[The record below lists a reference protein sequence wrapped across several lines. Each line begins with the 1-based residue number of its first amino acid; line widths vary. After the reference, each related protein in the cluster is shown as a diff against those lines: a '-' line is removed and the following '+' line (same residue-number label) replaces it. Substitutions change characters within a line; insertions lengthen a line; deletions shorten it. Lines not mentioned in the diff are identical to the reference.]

1 MSTHNKPI
9 SRKLAGILTCT
20 VLSIGLVSG
29 CSSPDTAKESDN
41 LTANMEFRKVDSK
54 FSAEES
60 TALADFSMQLFQNL
74 GREDENLLL
83 SGSSAWMA
91 LGMAANGAAGDTLRQ
106 METVLGLDKDQIN
119 KAAAA
124 WFSSMEDQNSLTMAD
139 SIWLKNEF
147 QDEVSKPFLE
157 TCAQD
162 FRAEVFSSALDQG
175 AVKDI
180 NDWTSKHTD
189 GLILELIKEIP
200 SMTQMILVNAEA
212 FNGKWA
218 APFDEADTKKQTF
231 HNQDGSESSVDFLN
245 GHADWSVE
253 NDEVVGFIKEYDESR
268 YGYMLLLPKDANKP
282 LSETVKSLDGAAV
295 TDLLSNRISADVPVS
310 MPKLDQES
318 TLTLND
324 ALAACGMTDAF
335 GDQADFSAITGSKN
349 DLYISSVLQKTYIE
363 VSEKGTKAAA
373 ATEIGIETMAMPVEA
388 DPVVA
393 DRPYVYMIVD
403 LEHSVPLFVGRVVN
417 IPAQ

>member
-9 SRKLAGILTCT
+9 ARKLAGILSCS
-20 VLSIGLVSG
+20 VLSMSLISG
-29 CSSPDTAKESDN
+29 CASSESMKESDN
-41 LTANMEFRKVDSK
+41 LTANMEFKKVASE

-60 TALADFSMQLFQNL
+60 TALADFSMRLFQNL

-91 LGMAANGAAGDTLRQ
+91 LGMAANGAEGDTLRQ
-106 METVLGLDKDQIN
+106 METVLGLNKDQIN

-147 QDEVSKPFLE
+147 RDEVAKSFLE

-162 FRAEVFSSALDQG
+162 FRAEVFSSTLDQK

-189 GLILELIKEIP
+189 GLIPELIKEIP
-200 SMTQMILVNAEA
+200 SLTQMILVNAEA

-245 GHADWSVE
+245 GQADWSVE
-253 NDEVVGFIKEYDESR
+253 NDNVTGFIKEYDESR
-268 YGYMLLLPKDANKP
+268 YGYMLLLPKDADKP
-282 LSETVKSLDGAAV
+282 LSEAVNTLDGAAV
-295 TDLLSNRISADVPVS
+295 SDLLSNRMSADVQIS

-324 ALAACGMTDAF
+324 ALAATGMTDAF
-335 GDQADFSAITGSKN
+335 GEEADFSAITGSKN

-393 DRPYVYMIVD
+393 DKPYVYMIVD
-403 LEHSVPLFVGRVVN
+403 LEHSMPLFVGRVVN
-417 IPAQ
+417 IQE

>member
-9 SRKLAGILTCT
+9 ARKLAGILSCS
-20 VLSIGLVSG
+20 VLSMSLISG
-29 CSSPDTAKESDN
+29 CASSESMKESDN
-41 LTANMEFRKVDSK
+41 LTANMEFKKVASE

-60 TALADFSMQLFQNL
+60 TALANFSMRLFQNL

-147 QDEVSKPFLE
+147 QDEVAKPFLE

-162 FRAEVFSSALDQG
+162 FRAEVFSSTLDQK

-189 GLILELIKEIP
+189 GLIPELIKEIP
-200 SMTQMILVNAEA
+200 SLTQMILVNAEA

-218 APFDEADTKKQTF
+218 APFDEVDTKKQTF

-245 GHADWSVE
+245 GQADWSVE
-253 NDEVVGFIKEYDESR
+253 NDNVTGFIKEYDESR
-268 YGYMLLLPKDANKP
+268 YGYMLLLPKDADKP
-282 LSETVKSLDGAAV
+282 LSEAVNTLDGAAV
-295 TDLLSNRISADVPVS
+295 SDLLWNRMSADVQIS

-324 ALAACGMTDAF
+324 ALAATGMTDAF
-335 GDQADFSAITGSKN
+335 GEEADFSAITGSKN

-393 DRPYVYMIVD
+393 DRPYIYMIVD
-403 LEHSVPLFVGRVVN
+403 LEHSMPLFVGRVVN
-417 IPAQ
+417 IQE

>member
-9 SRKLAGILTCT
+9 ARKLAGILSCS
-20 VLSIGLVSG
+20 VLSMSLISG
-29 CSSPDTAKESDN
+29 CASSESMKESDN
-41 LTANMEFRKVDSK
+41 LTANMEFKKVASE

-60 TALADFSMQLFQNL
+60 TALADFSMRLFQNL

-124 WFSSMEDQNSLTMAD
+124 WLSFMEDQNSLTMAD
-139 SIWLKNEF
+139 SIWLKNDF
-147 QDEVSKPFLE
+147 QDEVAKPFLE

-162 FRAEVFSSALDQG
+162 FRAEVFSSTLDQK

-189 GLILELIKEIP
+189 GLIPELIKEIP
-200 SMTQMILVNAEA
+200 SLTQMILVNAEA

-245 GHADWSVE
+245 GQADWSVE
-253 NDEVVGFIKEYDESR
+253 NDNVTGFIKEYDESR
-268 YGYMLLLPKDANKP
+268 YGYMLLLPKDADKP
-282 LSETVKSLDGAAV
+282 LSEAVNTLDGAAV
-295 TDLLSNRISADVPVS
+295 SDLLSNRMSADVQIS

-324 ALAACGMTDAF
+324 ALAATGMTDAF
-335 GDQADFSAITGSKN
+335 GEEADFSAITGSKN

-393 DRPYVYMIVD
+393 DKPYVYMIVD
-403 LEHSVPLFVGRVVN
+403 LEHSMPLFVGRVVN
-417 IPAQ
+417 IQE

>member
-1 MSTHNKPI
+1 
-9 SRKLAGILTCT
+9 
-20 VLSIGLVSG
+20 
-29 CSSPDTAKESDN
+29 
-41 LTANMEFRKVDSK
+41 
-54 FSAEES
+54 
-60 TALADFSMQLFQNL
+60 
-74 GREDENLLL
+74 
-83 SGSSAWMA
+83 
-91 LGMAANGAAGDTLRQ
+91 
-106 METVLGLDKDQIN
+106 
-119 KAAAA
+119 
-124 WFSSMEDQNSLTMAD
+124 
-139 SIWLKNEF
+139 
-147 QDEVSKPFLE
+147 
-157 TCAQD
+157 
-162 FRAEVFSSALDQG
+162 
-175 AVKDI
+175 VKDI

-189 GLILELIKEIP
+189 GLIPELIKEIP

-268 YGYMLLLPKDANKP
+268 YGYMLLLPKAADKP
-282 LSETVKSLDGAAV
+282 LSDTVKSLDGAAV
-295 TDLLSNRISADVPVS
+295 TNLLSNRISADVQVS

-349 DLYISSVLQKTYIE
+349 NLYISSVLQKTYIE

-393 DRPYVYMIVD
+393 DRPYIYMIVD
-403 LEHSVPLFVGRVVN
+403 LEHSMPLFVGRVVN
-417 IPAQ
+417 IQE

>member
-20 VLSIGLVSG
+20 VLSMGLVSG
-29 CSSPDTAKESDN
+29 CSSSESMKESDN
-41 LTANMEFRKVDSK
+41 LTANMEFKKVASE
-54 FSAEES
+54 FTTEES

-91 LGMAANGAAGDTLRQ
+91 LGMAANGAEGDTLRQ

-147 QDEVSKPFLE
+147 RDEVAKSFLE

-162 FRAEVFSSALDQG
+162 FRAEVFSSTLDQK

-189 GLILELIKEIP
+189 GLIPELIKEIP

-268 YGYMLLLPKDANKP
+268 YGYMLLLPKDADKP
-282 LSETVKSLDGAAV
+282 LSDTVKSLDGAAV
-295 TDLLSNRISADVPVS
+295 TNLLSNRMSADVQVS

-349 DLYISSVLQKTYIE
+349 DLYISSVLQKTYRRLHCFFFLI
-363 VSEKGTKAAA
+363 
-373 ATEIGIETMAMPVEA
+373 
-388 DPVVA
+388 
-393 DRPYVYMIVD
+393 
-403 LEHSVPLFVGRVVN
+403 F
-417 IPAQ
+417 

>member
-1 MSTHNKPI
+1 
-9 SRKLAGILTCT
+9 
-20 VLSIGLVSG
+20 
-29 CSSPDTAKESDN
+29 
-41 LTANMEFRKVDSK
+41 
-54 FSAEES
+54 
-60 TALADFSMQLFQNL
+60 LFQNL

-91 LGMAANGAAGDTLRQ
+91 LGMAANGADGETLKQ
-106 METVLGLDKDQIN
+106 MEAVLGLDKDQIN

-147 QDEVSKPFLE
+147 QDEVAKPFLE

-162 FRAEVFSSALDQG
+162 FRAEVFSSTLDQK

-189 GLILELIKEIP
+189 GLIPELIKEIP
-200 SMTQMILVNAEA
+200 SLTQMILVNAEA

-245 GHADWSVE
+245 GQADWSVE
-253 NDEVVGFIKEYDESR
+253 NDNVTGFIKEYDESR
-268 YGYMLLLPKDANKP
+268 YGYMLLLPKDADKP
-282 LSETVKSLDGAAV
+282 LSEAVNTLDGAAV
-295 TDLLSNRISADVPVS
+295 SDLLSNRMSADVQIS

-324 ALAACGMTDAF
+324 ALAATGMTDAF
-335 GDQADFSAITGSKN
+335 GEEADFSAITGSKN

-393 DRPYVYMIVD
+393 DKPYVYMIVD
-403 LEHSVPLFVGRVVN
+403 LEHSMPLFVGRVVN
-417 IPAQ
+417 IQE

>member
-9 SRKLAGILTCT
+9 ARKLAGILSCS
-20 VLSIGLVSG
+20 VLSMSLISG
-29 CSSPDTAKESDN
+29 CASSESMKESDN
-41 LTANMEFRKVDSK
+41 LTANMEFKKVASE

-60 TALADFSMQLFQNL
+60 TALANFSMRLFQNL

-147 QDEVSKPFLE
+147 QDEVAKPFLE

-162 FRAEVFSSALDQG
+162 FRAEVFSSTLDQK

-189 GLILELIKEIP
+189 GLIPELIKEIP
-200 SMTQMILVNAEA
+200 SLTQMILVNAEA

-245 GHADWSVE
+245 GQADWSVE
-253 NDEVVGFIKEYDESR
+253 NDNVTGFIKEYDESR
-268 YGYMLLLPKDANKP
+268 YGYMLLLPKDADKP
-282 LSETVKSLDGAAV
+282 LSEAVNTLDGAAV
-295 TDLLSNRISADVPVS
+295 SDLLSNRMSADVQIS

-324 ALAACGMTDAF
+324 ALAATGMTDACLLYTSPSPRD
-335 GDQADFSAITGSKN
+335 GATSRMPSSA
-349 DLYISSVLQKTYIE
+349 
-363 VSEKGTKAAA
+363 
-373 ATEIGIETMAMPVEA
+373 
-388 DPVVA
+388 
-393 DRPYVYMIVD
+393 
-403 LEHSVPLFVGRVVN
+403 
-417 IPAQ
+417 